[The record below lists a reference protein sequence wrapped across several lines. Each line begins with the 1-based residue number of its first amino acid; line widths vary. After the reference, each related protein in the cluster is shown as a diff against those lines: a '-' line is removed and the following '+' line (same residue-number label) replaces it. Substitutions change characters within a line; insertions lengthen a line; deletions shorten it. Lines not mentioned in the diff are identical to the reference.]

1 MKSALI
7 KKLSFLL
14 LVFGLFVLLILFIFT
29 SNTDLFTDKPCNRK
43 IMLASSNLNSALPR
57 DNSIRNIASEKA
69 VIEQVIRS
77 KIGWALTKDK
87 DLALNTLSQ
96 DEDLLI
102 VNPDSNIT
110 IGFQAQ
116 KRKVETIFMSDR
128 FQATDFAIR
137 DLRIGISRLGDA
149 AWYFCYLDDHCL
161 WDGRPVGWDNVRWT
175 GVLEKREGNWVVVQ
189 MHFSFPK

>member
-7 KKLSFLL
+7 KKSSFLL
-14 LVFGLFVLLILFIFT
+14 LILSLFVLLIMFIF
-29 SNTDLFTDKPCNRK
+29 SSQTDLFTEKPCSRK
-43 IMLASSNLNSALPR
+43 IILASSNLNSALSLA
-57 DNSIRNIASEKA
+57 NSLKTIESEKA

-96 DEDLLI
+96 DEELLI
-102 VNPDSNIT
+102 INPDSSIT
-110 IGFQAQ
+110 VGFQAQ

-128 FQATDFAIR
+128 FKVTDFAIR
-137 DLRIGISRLGDA
+137 DLRIGISKMGDA

-175 GVLEKREGNWVVVQ
+175 GVLEKRDGKWVVVQ